1 MSTKG
6 PWVLAGLILQCNL
19 GINWYLQHTCWL
31 NCSYLLIN
39 SRKVKPLITERND
52 YLLPGIKKNYM
63 LEWLKA
69 SVKTGNDHQKL
80 NVHLRHIPFNLIL
93 SYFFFSPKSPLS
105 LIFLVRFLETLILPK
120 NNYNLGVF
128 SYPPEAIA

>member
-1 MSTKG
+1 MKFNQYGKHIFKLKKFFNGNSLHFDFG
-6 PWVLAGLILQCNL
+6 
-19 GINWYLQHTCWL
+19 
-31 NCSYLLIN
+31 SYLLIN